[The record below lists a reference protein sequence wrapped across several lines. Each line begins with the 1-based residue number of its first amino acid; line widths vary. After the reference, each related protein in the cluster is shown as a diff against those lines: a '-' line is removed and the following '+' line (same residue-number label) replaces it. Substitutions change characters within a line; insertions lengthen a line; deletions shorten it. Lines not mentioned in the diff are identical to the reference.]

1 MSFAREAI
9 LKAAAHIEQYPE
21 SYDFMRVHTPAA
33 GERACL
39 IGWIGH
45 FMGMP
50 QWTHIDKV
58 AHTMGLRDRDTFIG
72 PCNAFYRF
80 MDLLDSRPD
89 PNPPVEGQSWRL
101 WHSRAAVAA
110 PMLRKFAETVE

>member
-21 SYDFMRVHTPAA
+21 SYDFMRVCTPGP

-58 AHTMGLRDRDTFIG
+58 AHTIGLRDRDTVIG
-72 PCNAFYRF
+72 PCNALYRF
-80 MDLLDSRPD
+80 MIDLDPRID
-89 PNPPVEGQSWRL
+89 PNPLNEGPSWML
-101 WHSRAAVAA
+101 WQSRAAVAA
-110 PMLRKFAETVE
+110 PMLRKFAETVA